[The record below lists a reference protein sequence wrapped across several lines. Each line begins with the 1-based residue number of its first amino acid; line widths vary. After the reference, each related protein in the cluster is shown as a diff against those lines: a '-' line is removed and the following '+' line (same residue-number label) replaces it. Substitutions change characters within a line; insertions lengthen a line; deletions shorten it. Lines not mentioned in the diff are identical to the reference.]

1 MPITLVLFL
10 LLLLLFQWTSWY
22 HAVFPDS
29 HESFHGCWSLVLDH
43 ELWHILFVTGEGR
56 KRDSQGRVKKTEGK
70 GGEWSY
76 VKFEFAFF
84 STMFKMFKGF
94 YNKNFIFLCSQLV
107 QVWFKFGWWNV
118 QHLKKQ
124 VLHIIAHSH
133 RAKKKPVY
141 TGHFRSKVVM
151 FLFFSIASVDR
162 KTSLTLT
169 EFTYDVFHTWS
180 YISILLK
187 ASPRARS
194 TRLVI
199 SMWNYKNEWH

>member
-1 MPITLVLFL
+1 MPITLV
-10 LLLLLFQWTSWY
+10 LLLLFQWTSWY

-84 STMFKMFKGF
+84 SKMFKMFKGF

-151 FLFFSIASVDR
+151 FLFFSIANVDR

-169 EFTYDVFHTWS
+169 VWVHLWCLPYLILHQHVEG
-180 YISILLK
+180 ISESSKHAVGHHSNLLV
-187 ASPRARS
+187 APVR
-194 TRLVI
+194 I
-199 SMWNYKNEWH
+199 W